1 MLSSF
6 SSHDRMRHFKDQV
19 APKSDALN
27 EMQSA
32 AGLTSQ
38 GARRIQTER
47 ANVSKPNNHE
57 VAFWFEKDEVSCR
70 AAAFS

>member
-1 MLSSF
+1 
-6 SSHDRMRHFKDQV
+6 MRHFKDHI

-38 GARRIQTER
+38 DARRIQTER
-47 ANVSKPNNHE
+47 ANVSKPNNRE
-57 VAFWFEKDEVSCR
+57 ATFWFEKDEVSCR
-70 AAAFS
+70 AATFS

>member
-6 SSHDRMRHFKDQV
+6 SSQDQMRHFKDHV

-38 GARRIQTER
+38 DTRRIQTER

-57 VAFWFEKDEVSCR
+57 VNFWF
-70 AAAFS
+70 